1 MRRRDPFEPAEPR
14 RSPARAAPF
23 PFVLDELAPLDPY
36 TRPMFGCLAVYVGER
51 IVLILR
57 DKGLADPDSGVWV
70 AFEPSHLDSLLTELP
85 GLAPIEVFGD
95 KVSGWKKLSAR
106 SPDFEEAV
114 LHACSLVLKEDP
126 RIGKIPGKKSPRAPS
141 LAPAKKTS
149 AKAPAKKAPAKK
161 AAVKP
166 AAKKAAAKPAA
177 KAPAKKAAAK
187 PAKGAA
193 AKKAPAKPAAKK
205 APAKRLPACLGPGGR
220 GLGPQETRP
229 RGAAGVARA
238 DAHRADLRAHRGG
251 ALRGGG

>member
-57 DKGLADPDSGVWV
+57 DKGPADPDSGVWV
-70 AFEPSHLDSLLTELP
+70 AFEPSHLDALLTELP

-106 SPDFEEAV
+106 SPEFEEAV
-114 LHACSLVLKEDP
+114 LRACSLVLKEDP
-126 RIGKIPGKKSPRAPS
+126 RIGKIPGKKSPKSPS
-141 LAPAKKTS
+141 LAPAKKAPAKKAPAKQTPAKKA

-161 AAVKP
+161 A
-166 AAKKAAAKPAA
+166 
-177 KAPAKKAAAK
+177 
-187 PAKGAA
+187 
-193 AKKAPAKPAAKK
+193 
-205 APAKRLPACLGPGGR
+205 PAKRLSCEPGPGPPGASRNEAPRRCWCSKRRCTPSRSPSPPWWCSSGR
-220 GLGPQETRP
+220 RVTSP
-229 RGAAGVARA
+229 
-238 DAHRADLRAHRGG
+238 GG
-251 ALRGGG
+251 